1 MSLTEPR
8 LESELFQ
15 PEILGRRVR
24 VVGLP
29 SPATIVPV
37 EELWPSHRVIR
48 KTAARWTSSQGQAE
62 MGGAAVGDT
71 FDIAR
76 RGRCFIC

>member
-48 KTAARWTSSQGQAE
+48 KTAARWTSSQDKLKWVEPRWG
-62 MGGAAVGDT
+62 
-71 FDIAR
+71 ILS
-76 RGRCFIC
+76 I